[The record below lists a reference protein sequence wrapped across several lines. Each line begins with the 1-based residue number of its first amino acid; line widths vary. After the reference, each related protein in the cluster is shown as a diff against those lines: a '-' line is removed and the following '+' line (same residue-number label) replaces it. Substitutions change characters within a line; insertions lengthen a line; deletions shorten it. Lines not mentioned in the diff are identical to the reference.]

1 MIKLFW
7 SGLLTLLLLTG
18 CGWNGTPARPDN

>member
-7 SGLLTLLLLTG
+7 STE
-18 CGWNGTPARPDN
+18 